1 MITQLYDRLTRI
13 PLFRGVS
20 GEDLAYIA
28 DRVNLRWMQ
37 IGSDQ
42 PFIQSSEPCHH
53 LAVLMGGEMLRIT
66 HCDGD
71 IYILTELLTG
81 LEILEP
87 EQLYGLHCR
96 YRSDYRT
103 RTSCQILLISKEDIR
118 QTFMNIPV
126 FRINWLNLM
135 SVRCNRLIE
144 ALQPRPRNLKEDIMH
159 FMGPQAVSLR
169 IRMID
174 LGRYLGAARKTI
186 SDALHELEEEGRL
199 RLRPNYIEVVREEA
213 AASRLPKDE

>member
-1 MITQLYDRLTRI
+1 MTITQLYERLTQI
-13 PLFRGVS
+13 PLFRGIS

-42 PFIQSSEPCHH
+42 PFIQMSEPCLH
-53 LAVLMGGEMLRIT
+53 LAVLMEGEMLRIT
-66 HCDGD
+66 RSDGD
-71 IYILTELLTG
+71 TYTLTELLTG
-81 LEILEP
+81 VQMLEP

-103 RTSCQILLISKEDIR
+103 RTSCRMLLISKEDIR
-118 QTFMNIPV
+118 QTLMNIPV

-159 FMGPQAVSLR
+159 FMGPQAVSVR

-174 LGRYLGAARKTI
+174 LGKYLGAARKTI
-186 SDALHELEEEGRL
+186 SDALHELEQEGKV
-199 RLRPNYIEVVREEA
+199 RLRPNFIEVVN
-213 AASRLPKDE
+213 P